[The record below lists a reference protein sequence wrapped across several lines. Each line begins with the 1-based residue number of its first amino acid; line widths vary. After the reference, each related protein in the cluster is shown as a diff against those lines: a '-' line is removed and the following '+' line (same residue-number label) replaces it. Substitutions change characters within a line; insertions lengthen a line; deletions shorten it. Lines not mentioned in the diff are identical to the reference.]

1 MLLQQKEPGDMKF
14 LAAIFAP
21 KLETAHIDVVEHE
34 RDALRRQRDE
44 ARRAAFRA
52 QGEALDAL
60 AQSFLDDIRRPN
72 KG

>member
-1 MLLQQKEPGDMKF
+1 MIED
-14 LAAIFAP
+14 
-21 KLETAHIDVVEHE
+21 E

-44 ARRAAFRA
+44 ARRAAFQA

-60 AQSFLDDIRRPN
+60 AQSFLDDIRRPAN